1 MDNKIIG
8 AEKVI
13 QNLTPSID
21 KKCAEIKAQRKDKIQ
36 TRLFALM
43 CVFAVIIPV
52 VFVIFGISLAIFVA
66 PILFMSICVIVL
78 LPAIINVN
86 GGRKYEPTAKNA

>member
-1 MDNKIIG
+1 MKNEIMG
-8 AEKVI
+8 AEKLI

-21 KKCAEIKAQRKDKIQ
+21 KKCAEIKSERKDRIL
-36 TRLFALM
+36 TRLFVLL
-43 CVFAVIIPV
+43 CVAMIIVPVI
-52 VFVIFGISLAIFVA
+52 FVIFGISLAIFVA
-66 PILFMSICVIVL
+66 PILFMCICVIVL

>member
-21 KKCAEIKAQRKDKIQ
+21 KKCTEIKAERKDKIL
-36 TRLFALM
+36 TRLFVLM

-52 VFVIFGISLAIFVA
+52 VFVIFGISLAIFITPV
-66 PILFMSICVIVL
+66 LFMCACVVVL

-86 GGRKYEPTAKNA
+86 GGKKYEPTAKNA

>member
-1 MDNKIIG
+1 MKNEIMG
-8 AEKVI
+8 AEKLI

-21 KKCAEIKAQRKDKIQ
+21 KKCAEIKSERKDRIL
-36 TRLFALM
+36 TRLFVLM
-43 CVFAVIIPV
+43 CISAVIIPV
-52 VFVIFGISLAIFVA
+52 LFVILGISLAIFVA
-66 PILFMSICVIVL
+66 PILFMCVCVIVL